1 MNCIKEHTRKLGITL
16 IILTI
21 FISFNYYVY
30 AVPVGPTITEI
41 RNETGSAKESTLIN
55 TSGGSITTMELDV
68 TAQNLKWKAFV
79 GNVTGSLVLSD
90 AFNYSIYD
98 WSLSTI
104 VGEVYATRSSI
115 TVSWSNIHCSN
126 LTHITNEEIALNHT
140 SNPDD
145 NISATFNA
153 KNHTKFYI
161 GTVELASNSCYSI
174 HTNVNNQSQ
183 NSSFEEIIL
192 YDGTTSENGDIVYAT
207 NLEQDVAGYNN
218 NQFDFQ
224 MILPEIGL
232 ATWDSS
238 TAYYFYV
245 ELT

>member
-1 MNCIKEHTRKLGITL
+1 MAYHKRHIRNIGIAF
-16 IILTI
+16 ILLVI
-21 FISFNYYVY
+21 FMFLSYYAY
-30 AVPVGPTITEI
+30 AIPVGPTITEI
-41 RNETGSAKESTLIN
+41 KNETGSIRESTLIN
-55 TSGGSITTMELDV
+55 TTGGSITTMKLDV

-90 AFNYSIYD
+90 ASNYSIYD

-104 VGEVYATRSSI
+104 VGEVYATRSST
-115 TVSWSNIHCSN
+115 TVSWSNINCSN

-153 KNHTKFYI
+153 KNHNPFYI
-161 GTVELASNSCYSI
+161 GTVEITSNSCYSI

-192 YDGTTSENGDIVYAT
+192 YDGTDHQNGDIVYAT

-218 NQFDFQ
+218 NPFDFQ
-224 MILPEIGL
+224 MIMPEVAL
-232 ATWDSS
+232 STWDSS

>member
-1 MNCIKEHTRKLGITL
+1 MAYYKEYARNIRIAFIVL
-16 IILTI
+16 IIFTSL
-21 FISFNYYVY
+21 SYCAH

-55 TSGGSITTMELDV
+55 TTGGSITTMELNV

-79 GNVTGSLVLSD
+79 GNVTGNLVLSD
-90 AFNYSIYD
+90 ASNYSIYD
-98 WSLSTI
+98 WSLSRI
-104 VGEVYATRSSI
+104 VGEVYATRSSSTI
-115 TVSWSNIHCSN
+115 SWSSINCSN
-126 LTHITNEEIALNHT
+126 LTHMTNEEIALNHT

-145 NISATFNA
+145 NISATFNV
-153 KNHTKFYI
+153 KDHTPFYI
-161 GTVELASNSCYSI
+161 GTVEISSNSCYSI

-183 NSSFEEIIL
+183 DSSFEEIIL
-192 YDGTTSENGDIVYAT
+192 YDGTDHQNGDIVYAT
-207 NLEQDVAGYNN
+207 NLEQDAAGYNN
-218 NQFDFQ
+218 NPFDFQ
-224 MILPEIGL
+224 MIVPEVGL

>member
-1 MNCIKEHTRKLGITL
+1 MVYYKEYARNIRIAFIVL
-16 IILTI
+16 IIFTSL
-21 FISFNYYVY
+21 SYCAH

-55 TSGGSITTMELDV
+55 TTGGSITTMELNV

-79 GNVTGSLVLSD
+79 GNVTGNLVLSD
-90 AFNYSIYD
+90 ASNYSIYD
-98 WSLSTI
+98 WSLSRI
-104 VGEVYATRSSI
+104 VGEVYATRSSS
-115 TVSWSNIHCSN
+115 TVSWSDIKCSN

-145 NISATFNA
+145 NISATFNV
-153 KNHTKFYI
+153 KNHNPFYI
-161 GTVELASNSCYSI
+161 GTVEITSNSCYSI

-192 YDGTTSENGDIVYAT
+192 YDGTDYQNGDIVYAT
-207 NLEQDVAGYNN
+207 NLEQDAAGYNN

-224 MILPEIGL
+224 MIIPEVALP
-232 ATWDSS
+232 AWDSS

>member
-1 MNCIKEHTRKLGITL
+1 MACCKKKARDIGIASIML
-16 IILTI
+16 IIFMSL
-21 FISFNYYVY
+21 SYYAY

-41 RNETGSAKESTLIN
+41 KNETGSIRGSTLIN
-55 TSGGSITTMELDV
+55 TTGGSITTIELDV

-90 AFNYSIYD
+90 ASNYSIYD
-98 WSLSTI
+98 WSLSTV
-104 VGEVYATRSSI
+104 VGEVYATRASSTI
-115 TVSWSNIHCSN
+115 LWSNIQCSN
-126 LTHITNEEIALNHT
+126 LTHIANEEIALNHT

-145 NISATFNA
+145 NISSTFSVKDHNP
-153 KNHTKFYI
+153 FYI
-161 GTVELASNSCYSI
+161 GTVEITSNSCYSI

-183 NSSFEEIIL
+183 SSKFEEIIL
-192 YDGTTSENGDIVYAT
+192 YDGTDHQNGNIVYAT
-207 NLEQDVAGYNN
+207 NLEQDAAGYNT

-224 MILPEIGL
+224 MIVPEVGL
-232 ATWDSS
+232 ATWESS

>member
-1 MNCIKEHTRKLGITL
+1 MAYYKRNIRNIGI
-16 IILTI
+16 I
-21 FISFNYYVY
+21 FILLAILISFSYYAH

-41 RNETGSAKESTLIN
+41 KNETGSIRGSTLIN
-55 TSGGSITTMELDV
+55 TTGGSITTMELNV

-90 AFNYSIYD
+90 ASNYSIYD
-98 WSLSTI
+98 WSLSSI

-126 LTHITNEEIALNHT
+126 LTHMRNEEIALNHT

-145 NISATFNA
+145 NISATFSV
-153 KNHTKFYI
+153 KNHNPFYI
-161 GTVELASNSCYSI
+161 GTVELTSNSCYSI

-183 NSSFEEIIL
+183 DNKFEEIIL
-192 YDGTTSENGDIVYAT
+192 YDGTDYQNGNVVYAT
-207 NLEQDVAGYNN
+207 NLEQDSAGYNN
-218 NQFDFQ
+218 NPFDFQ
-224 MILPEIGL
+224 MIVPEVGL
-232 ATWDSS
+232 STWDSS